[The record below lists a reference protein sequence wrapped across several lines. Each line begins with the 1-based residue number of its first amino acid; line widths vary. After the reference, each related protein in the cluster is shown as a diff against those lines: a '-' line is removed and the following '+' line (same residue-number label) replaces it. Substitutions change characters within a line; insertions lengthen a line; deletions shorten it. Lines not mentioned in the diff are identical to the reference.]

1 MSSYLDSIEKAVGEK
16 RAALESLAFFDA
28 ELWIG
33 RPLEYHAPTSGTF
46 AAEGVAGYMESRGLR
61 GALLSTTE
69 GLLMSP
75 QDGNGDLLEAD
86 GLLPD
91 SVFTV
96 WNGLPLFPAEPG
108 LLPLPEKLHK
118 RCRGIRLFPKSQRF
132 PLEDWV
138 LGSLADWMTDIRLPL
153 FLWHVETDFT
163 DLYRFAKR
171 YPSLPV
177 VLESQWQKIL
187 YPLRVVYNLLKGCPN
202 ILLEMSNLVLP
213 GAVEYFVR
221 EFGAERLVFG
231 SFYPMAEPLTA
242 MGLLIDAD
250 ISREG
255 MRMIAGDNMR
265 RLIGEVRV

>member
-1 MSSYLDSIEKAVGEK
+1 KTAAEK
-16 RAALESLAFFDA
+16 RAVLDSLEFFDV

-33 RPLEYHAPTSGTF
+33 RTLEYHAPTSGTLT
-46 AAEGVAGYMESRGLR
+46 AKDVEGYLQGRGLS

-69 GLLMSP
+69 GMLMSP
-75 QDGNGDLLEAD
+75 QDGNGELLKAD

-91 SVFTV
+91 SVYTV

-108 LLPLPEKLHK
+108 FLPKPGSLHK

-138 LGSLADWMTDIRLPL
+138 VGSLAAWMTDIRLPL
-153 FLWHVETDFT
+153 FLWHVETDLVE
-163 DLYRFAKR
+163 LYRFAKL
-171 YPSLPV
+171 YPSLPL

-202 ILLEMSNLVLP
+202 ILLEMSNLILP

-221 EFGAERLVFG
+221 EFGAERLLFG

-242 MGLLIDAD
+242 IGLLIDAD
-250 ISREG
+250 ISREQ
-255 MRMIAGDNMR
+255 MEMIACGNIH